1 MLYQKKQKTIKEL
14 TMILQD
20 NFLKIKSKMHNVVKG
35 FISLSKPEE

>member
-1 MLYQKKQKTIKEL
+1 
-14 TMILQD
+14 MILQD